1 MRNTFKLII
10 SLIFI
15 SFCSSVASANEKFCL
30 DKEGFIYPLFEEVK
44 CNTDENEKEITKNE
58 FLYLI
63 DLEGKLRVSKLE
75 ELKKNPEI
83 LKKVEEE
90 NTVVKKIE
98 QKKELSISEKRKL
111 EIQQKKIA
119 RLAKELERKE
129 LLKAKKEKR
138 LLEQSKRRAELKKKS
153 EERKKEADQKRL
165 KRIG

>member
-1 MRNTFKLII
+1 MLQLLIFFLQSFFLFQLFFLIFFDQLLFFSLFFI

-44 CNTDENEKEITKNE
+44 CNTDENEKEKTKNE

-90 NTVVKKIE
+90 NTVVKK
-98 QKKELSISEKRKL
+98 
-111 EIQQKKIA
+111 
-119 RLAKELERKE
+119 
-129 LLKAKKEKR
+129 
-138 LLEQSKRRAELKKKS
+138 
-153 EERKKEADQKRL
+153 
-165 KRIG
+165 